1 MLMYGNG
8 LGWSAV
14 HEAMISLLIPEKDL
28 NAMFTAFDVN
38 ELRNV
43 TREQHH
49 EGEYQARLVKNI
61 LTYESGI
68 S

>member
-1 MLMYGNG
+1 
-8 LGWSAV
+8 
-14 HEAMISLLIPEKDL
+14 MIELIPEKDL